1 MTREAA
7 TQKRNRTGTGSGKAS
22 GTHMAKKGEII
33 VGLDIGTT
41 KVAAVVGEVSDE
53 GMDIIGIGSHPS
65 SGLHKGVVVNID
77 ATCNSITKAIE
88 EAEQMAGVDIS
99 TVFAG
104 IAGGHI
110 HSFNNNGIVA
120 VKNRE
125 ISQEDIERVLEQAKA
140 VAIPLD
146 REVIHA
152 IPQGYVVDE
161 QDGIRNPV
169 GMSGVRLEG
178 KVHIVTGAVTS
189 AQNIVKCAQ
198 RCGLNVADI
207 VLEQIA
213 SAASVLH
220 EDEKELGVA
229 LVDIGGGTTD
239 LVIFVDGA
247 VVHTSVLS
255 VGGQHLTNDIAMG
268 LRTPKAEA
276 ERIKQ
281 RYGCALVR
289 LVDPEEAMEVPS
301 VGGRPP
307 TRQPRQNLA
316 HIIEPRVEEIF
327 ALVHRSILDSGYA
340 DLLASG
346 LVITG
351 GSTLLE
357 GIQEAAEQVTGL
369 PVRRGMPFG
378 FGGMKDM
385 VASPIF
391 ATGAGLVNYG
401 ARFASEHK
409 SIFKVR
415 EDRVFDKVFSRMN
428 EWFKEVF

>member
-1 MTREAA
+1 
-7 TQKRNRTGTGSGKAS
+7 
-22 GTHMAKKGEII
+22 MAKQGEII

-41 KVAAVVGEVSDE
+41 KVAAVVGEAVDD
-53 GMDIIGIGSHPS
+53 GIDIIGIGSHPS
-65 SGLHKGVVVNID
+65 AGLHKGVVVNID
-77 ATCNSITKAIE
+77 ATCSSITKAIE
-88 EAEQMAGVDIS
+88 EAEQMAGCDIS

-110 HSFNNNGIVA
+110 TSFNNNGIVA
-120 VKNRE
+120 VKDRE
-125 ISQEDIERVLEQAKA
+125 ISEEDIGRVLDQAKA

-152 IPQGYVVDE
+152 IPQGYIVDD
-161 QDGIRNPV
+161 QDGIRDPI
-169 GMSGVRLEG
+169 GMSGVRLEA

-189 AQNIVKCAQ
+189 AQNIIKCAQ

-213 SAASVLH
+213 SSESVLH

-247 VVHTSVLS
+247 VVHTSVIS
-255 VGGQHLTNDIAMG
+255 VGGQHLTNDIALG

-281 RYGCALVR
+281 KHGCALVGMI
-289 LVDPEEAMEVPS
+289 DPEEMMEVPS

-307 TRQPRQNLA
+307 TEQPRQVLA
-316 HIIEPRVEEIF
+316 HIVEPRVEEIF
-327 ALVHRSILDSGYA
+327 SLVHRSILDTGYG

-346 LVITG
+346 MVITG
-351 GSTLLE
+351 GTTLLE
-357 GIQEAAEQVTGL
+357 GITEAAEQVTGL
-369 PVRRGMPFG
+369 PVRNGIPFG

-385 VASPIF
+385 VENPIY

-401 ARFASEHK
+401 ASFPTERK

-415 EDRVFDKVFSRMN
+415 EEQVFNKVFGRMT

>member
-1 MTREAA
+1 
-7 TQKRNRTGTGSGKAS
+7 
-22 GTHMAKKGEII
+22 MAKKGDIL

-41 KVAAVVGEVSDE
+41 KVAAVVGEVVDE
-53 GMDIIGIGSHPS
+53 GIDIIGIGSHPS
-65 SGLHKGVVVNID
+65 AGLHKGVVVNID
-77 ATCNSITKAIE
+77 ATCASITRAIE
-88 EAEQMAGVDIS
+88 DAEQVAGCDIA

-110 HSFNNNGIVA
+110 SSFNNNGIVA
-120 VKNRE
+120 VKDRE
-125 ISQEDIERVLEQAKA
+125 ITQDDLTRVLDQAKA
-140 VAIPLD
+140 VAIPVD
-146 REVIHA
+146 REVIHT

-161 QDGIRNPV
+161 QDGIKNPV
-169 GMSGVRLEG
+169 GMSGVRLEAR
-178 KVHIVTGAVTS
+178 VHIVTGAVTS
-189 AQNIVKCAQ
+189 AQNIIKCAQ

-213 SAASVLH
+213 SSEAVLH

-229 LVDIGGGTTD
+229 MVDIGGGTTD

-247 VVHTSVLS
+247 VVHTSVIS
-255 VGGQHLTNDIAMG
+255 VGGQHLTKDIALG

-289 LVDPEEAMEVPS
+289 LVDPDEMMEVPS

-307 TRQPRQNLA
+307 IEQPRQMLA

-327 ALVHRSILDSGYA
+327 SLVHRAILDTGYA

-357 GIQEAAEQVTGL
+357 GITEAAEEVTGM
-369 PVRRGMPFG
+369 PVRRGRPVG

-385 VASPIF
+385 VESPIY
-391 ATGAGLVNYG
+391 ATGAGLVNWG
-401 ARFASEHK
+401 SRFAKDRS

-415 EDRVFDKVFSRMN
+415 EDRVFDKVFGRMT